1 MNIAQENLTPKFRY
15 FCYDSW
21 DTFIAIIPRLT
32 FMSTIRFRNSENAP
46 PKVEKITPHLT
57 REWRDSNLVT
67 LIMTQ
72 VHRDDVDAYIRTLRE
87 NLDNWQ
93 SGILYGVY
101 DISAPGNSLT
111 PYFRER
117 LNEFADYSKTTSK
130 QTCSAIVVPNT
141 LMSRIF
147 GLFADLFA
155 RRTGREIIT
164 QKIFTN
170 KDAAWRWIE
179 DQRRING

>member
-1 MNIAQENLTPKFRY
+1 
-15 FCYDSW
+15 
-21 DTFIAIIPRLT
+21 
-32 FMSTIRFRNSENAP
+32 MSTIKQVEN
-46 PKVEKITPHLT
+46 ITPHLT
-57 REWRDSNLVT
+57 REWRDKSLVT
-67 LIMTQ
+67 LTLT
-72 VHRDDVDAYIRTLRE
+72 DVRRENIDAYIRTLRE
-87 NLDNWQ
+87 NLDNWTG
-93 SGILYGVY
+93 GILYGVY

-117 LNEFADYSKTTSK
+117 LNEFADYSKPTGK
-130 QTCSAIVVPNT
+130 VTCSAIVVPAT

-155 RRTGREIIT
+155 RRTGKELIN

-179 DQRRING
+179 EQRRNNG